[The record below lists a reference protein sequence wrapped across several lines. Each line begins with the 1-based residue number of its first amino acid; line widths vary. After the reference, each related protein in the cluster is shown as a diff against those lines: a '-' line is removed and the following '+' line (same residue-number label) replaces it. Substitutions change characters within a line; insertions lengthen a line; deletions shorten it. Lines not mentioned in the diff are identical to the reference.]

1 MSIIDKFV
9 DLSWVL
15 SDAISGAR
23 PKKHKTFKRPQS
35 QLESFQKLT
44 NTPAKRRR
52 TKGKKKPPKKHNYGL
67 QYLDDTISFYNDK
80 GGRYV

>member
-1 MSIIDKFV
+1 MSIIDKFI
-9 DLSWVL
+9 DMSWVL

-23 PKKHKTFKRPQS
+23 PKKHKTFKRPAS
-35 QLESFQKLT
+35 QLEIFRDMT
-44 NTPAKRRR
+44 VTPIKKRRA
-52 TKGKKKPPKKHNYGL
+52 KKKRQAKKRKYGL